1 MKSLWPLIWV
11 LCLSYLT
18 HLGASPDWRAPE
30 VIQTFVSANEWYDN
44 SQWNTEPEGARLAEG
59 PDRSVYLVGP
69 SNRWLHAKRS
79 FALTEADR
87 LIRLQATL
95 RSITPPLQRVTPFPR
110 PVLHVHIEQATEPYP
125 LVEHPMFFQSKVVL
139 DKIVELDSSATSMEL
154 ALIASPGSHWRLS
167 DVIVTSVVAND
178 RYQIGLWV
186 LALLWL
192 LTLLA
197 GVYFAWQ
204 RAKLP
209 TVVVGVV
216 FSTVLVGVLSS
227 RTQVIESFGVISR
240 GMQTIGTDLNTGHLT
255 LFMQIGH
262 VSLFTALTFSALL
275 FHTHWR
281 FTFKQVLLWLV
292 ALAIATEALQRH
304 VIGRNPDIQDFMF
317 DIVGIGLG
325 VVFYFVV
332 QRFVPR

>member
-1 MKSLWPLIWV
+1 MKSFWPLIWV

-18 HLGASPDWRAPE
+18 HLGASPNWRAPE
-30 VIQTFVSANEWYDN
+30 VIQTFVTAGQLQDN
-44 SQWNTEPEGARLAEG
+44 AQWNTEPDGARLAEG
-59 PDRSVYLVGP
+59 PDASVYLVGP

-79 FALTEADR
+79 FPLTESDR

-95 RSITPPLQRVTPFPR
+95 RSITPPMQRATLFPR
-110 PVLHVHIEQATEPYP
+110 PVLHLQVEQATEPYP

-139 DKIVELDSSATSMEL
+139 DKIVELDSSATAMEL
-154 ALIASPGSHWRLS
+154 ALIASPNSHWRIS
-167 DVIVTSVVAND
+167 DVFITSVVANN
-178 RYQIGLWV
+178 RYTIGLWILSV
-186 LALLWL
+186 LWA

-197 GVYFAWQ
+197 CGYFAWQ

-209 TVVVGVV
+209 TLVVGVV
-216 FSTVLVGVLSS
+216 FSAVLLGVLSS
-227 RTQVIESFGVISR
+227 RTQVIASFGAISR
-240 GMQTIGTDLNTGHLT
+240 GMQTFGTDLNTGHLT

-262 VSLFTALTFSALL
+262 VALFAALTCSALL

-317 DIVGIGLG
+317 DMVGIGFGIIL
-325 VVFYFVV
+325 YFVAN
-332 QRFVPR
+332 RFVRR